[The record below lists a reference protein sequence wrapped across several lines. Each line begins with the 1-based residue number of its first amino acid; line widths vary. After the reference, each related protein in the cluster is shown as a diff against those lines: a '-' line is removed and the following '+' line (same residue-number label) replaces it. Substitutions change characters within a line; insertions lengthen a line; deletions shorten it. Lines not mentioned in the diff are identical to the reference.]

1 MDCAEVL
8 DALAAERAL
17 TGPEAAA
24 HLAACSDCAALARDA
39 AGWTGELRRAAGPA
53 PVDLVALQA
62 GLSARLAGERGPL
75 GWLRSRPAWQRALL
89 LLAITPACPAAIA
102 LLKGFPLRADLP
114 HHWLPRF
121 VLEAGLLGL
130 VLLTAVWT
138 ALRPVHRPALRPGAA
153 LAAVLLATLLAA
165 GLALLPAAHSHGI
178 DEPAGTCLVYGL
190 QFGLPLAICAL
201 LLSRLVTWPV
211 VALAGLAAG
220 VLGDLV
226 LHLLCP
232 DPRPLHLLLGHA
244 SVVATWAG
252 VVLLLGLLRQ
262 LRARPA

>member
-1 MDCAEVL
+1 MDCADVL
-8 DALAAERAL
+8 DALAAERTL

-24 HLAACSDCAALARDA
+24 HLAACPDCAGLARDA

-62 GLSARLAGERGPL
+62 GLSARLEGERGAL
-75 GWLRSRPAWQRALL
+75 GWLRSRPTWQRALL
-89 LLAITPACPAAIA
+89 LLAVAPICPAAIA
-102 LLKGFPLRADLP
+102 LVQGFPLRADLA

-121 VLEAGLLGL
+121 ALEAGLLAL
-130 VLLTAVWT
+130 ALLAAVWA
-138 ALRPVHRPALRPGAA
+138 ALRPVQRPTLRSGAA

-165 GLALLPAAHSHGI
+165 GLALLPAAHPHGI
-178 DEPAGTCLVYGL
+178 DEPAGACLVWGL
-190 QFGLPLAICAL
+190 QFGLPLAVCAL

-220 VLGDLV
+220 VLGDLA
-226 LHLLCP
+226 LYLLCP

-262 LRARPA
+262 LRARAA